1 MEIEKNE
8 PRCLGGR
15 RQIVMNEIGYYSL
28 IIALLFSVYSGLTSV
43 FGIKGKRGEVIAS
56 AENAAMCVFFF
67 LTAASVALIYALVTR
82 DFQVEYVWKYTSR
95 SLPMSYTVAAFYG
108 GQKGSLLFWA
118 WILSIFSLIVI
129 LQNRKKNRDLLPY
142 VNAVLM
148 GTTFFFVILMVFEAN
163 PFEMLRH
170 VPPDGRGLNPM
181 LQNPGMIFHP
191 PTIFLGYVGFTVPF
205 AFSLAALITGHLGDV
220 WIRTT
225 RRWTIVS
232 WAFLTAG
239 NLLGMEWAY
248 VELGWGGY
256 WAWDPVENAS
266 FLPWL
271 VGTAYLHSVM
281 IQEKRNMLKI
291 WNLVLILLTFLLTIF
306 GTFITR
312 SGLIA
317 SVHSFGQ
324 SSLGWM
330 FLIFLAIVLAVSL
343 ILLTYRLPDLRSEN
357 HLDSFLSRESS
368 FLYNNL
374 LLVGIAFAVL
384 WGTLFPMLSEAFR
397 GVKITVGPPFFNGVI
412 IPIALALLLLI
423 GLCPL
428 IAWRRTSVKK
438 FFKKAF
444 FPCILSVTG
453 AVFLYLSGIG
463 PSYAFVA
470 FVLGIFVLTTF
481 FLEFFDGTRAQRTL
495 SGEGYLKSLWTLVAK
510 NKRRYGGYIIHLGVV
525 MAFVS
530 FAGNHFNIEKQITL
544 TKGESFKIEEY
555 TIRFDALSNY
565 PTANKKRSV
574 IATLTVF
581 DEDRRVATLF
591 PEKSIYHGQDQPTS
605 EVAIHSTLKEDL
617 YVILAGHKKDMVTLK
632 VLVNPL
638 VAWLWIGGVV
648 MGLGTVIVMFPNR
661 RRQKKIKQRD
671 LGVEKI

>member
-1 MEIEKNE
+1 MEFEKNE
-8 PRCLGGR
+8 PRCLGGW

-82 DFQVEYVWKYTSR
+82 DFQIEYVWKYTSR

-163 PFEMLRH
+163 PFEMLKY

-191 PTIFLGYVGFTVPF
+191 PTIFLGYVGFAVPF

-291 WNLVLILLTFLLTIF
+291 WNLVLILLTFLL
-306 GTFITR
+306 
-312 SGLIA
+312 
-317 SVHSFGQ
+317 
-324 SSLGWM
+324 
-330 FLIFLAIVLAVSL
+330 
-343 ILLTYRLPDLRSEN
+343 
-357 HLDSFLSRESS
+357 SR
-368 FLYNNL
+368 
-374 LLVGIAFAVL
+374 
-384 WGTLFPMLSEAFR
+384 
-397 GVKITVGPPFFNGVI
+397 
-412 IPIALALLLLI
+412 
-423 GLCPL
+423 
-428 IAWRRTSVKK
+428 
-438 FFKKAF
+438 
-444 FPCILSVTG
+444 
-453 AVFLYLSGIG
+453 
-463 PSYAFVA
+463 
-470 FVLGIFVLTTF
+470 
-481 FLEFFDGTRAQRTL
+481 
-495 SGEGYLKSLWTLVAK
+495 
-510 NKRRYGGYIIHLGVV
+510 
-525 MAFVS
+525 
-530 FAGNHFNIEKQITL
+530 
-544 TKGESFKIEEY
+544 
-555 TIRFDALSNY
+555 
-565 PTANKKRSV
+565 
-574 IATLTVF
+574 
-581 DEDRRVATLF
+581 
-591 PEKSIYHGQDQPTS
+591 
-605 EVAIHSTLKEDL
+605 
-617 YVILAGHKKDMVTLK
+617 
-632 VLVNPL
+632 
-638 VAWLWIGGVV
+638 
-648 MGLGTVIVMFPNR
+648 
-661 RRQKKIKQRD
+661 
-671 LGVEKI
+671 